1 MGGALLV
8 GLINAGVVVVM
19 SVDSFIATLAT
30 GSLIHAFIT
39 LMTQL
44 PGAGPVLQG
53 GVSPE
58 VAVSPACHPRS
69 AARSWDNGIA
79 SGDNQP
85 AGSARDLL
93 VLRVPQ
99 GMGHGAIAG
108 AARVSPP

>member
-1 MGGALLV
+1 M
-8 GLINAGVVVVM
+8 NASYGPTAH
-19 SVDSFIATLAT
+19 SGSASAIRAATDSS
-30 GSLIHAFIT
+30 SL
-39 LMTQL
+39 TQL
-44 PGAGPVLQG
+44 PGASPVLQG

-58 VAVSPACHPRS
+58 VAVSPACHPGS
-69 AARSWDNGIA
+69 AARSWDDGIA